1 VGGTQVRAHLPAR
14 LERRPLRARRREPR
28 VGALARRSEPSA
40 HCVADAGGGRSRDL
54 GVLAAVWR
62 VSGAGRR
69 AVGDERR
76 GWAGAWSGG
85 HRVGDGG
92 PGGSWGDHPA
102 LERCLGQHA
111 VGGRTASGLAYLII
125 AFGEELALRG
135 VAFWAIARSAGNA
148 VAVLATGG
156 VFGALHLL
164 NPSATW
170 LAAGIVALVGV
181 WFGVL
186 TARTGSLWCAIGLH
200 LSWNFCEG
208 FVFGQPVSGLRP
220 GLSLLSGT
228 VGAAGFWNG
237 GDFGPEAAGWTAVLP
252 PRRGQLA
259 ERTLAGCETA
269 SRFV

>member
-1 VGGTQVRAHLPAR
+1 
-14 LERRPLRARRREPR
+14 
-28 VGALARRSEPSA
+28 
-40 HCVADAGGGRSRDL
+40 
-54 GVLAAVWR
+54 
-62 VSGAGRR
+62 
-69 AVGDERR
+69 VGDERR